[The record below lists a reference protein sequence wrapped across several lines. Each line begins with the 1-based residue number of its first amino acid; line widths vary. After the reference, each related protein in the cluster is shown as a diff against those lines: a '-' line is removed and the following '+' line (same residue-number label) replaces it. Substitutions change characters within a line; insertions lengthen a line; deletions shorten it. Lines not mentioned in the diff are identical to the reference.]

1 MNLPPWSGRILHG
14 LCAGILLA
22 VLRAPLGLD
31 WTQVA
36 VVQGTSAAL
45 FRAAGL
51 LVVALALD
59 GRRAAFRGGL
69 GADWACAVAAGF
81 GTQLFLLD
89 RTPESRAG
97 HALLCV
103 LAVLFLRA
111 LSGARGEP
119 SGVEQ
124 EGEEKLARRE
134 RPGLVALGAGVALA
148 LEGLA
153 HEARLFTGGT
163 GDDEGLLA
171 LVFLV
176 LVALGGVAFGPL
188 CRRLKSPAPRF
199 ALGLALAAATG
210 LIGLQFL
217 AALTPEGLFTY
228 LRRME
233 PLLDL
238 GRRLD
243 GVLGIDLGLA
253 DAPSLDG
260 ASIGTLWTTALLGAA
275 ALALPAF
282 GLGAALA
289 STRDVA
295 RVTHALAGAALGLF
309 VRPHLVRLLAD
320 PLTAGEYPTVT
331 WQLLA
336 GGTLLAAAA
345 LAGLA
350 WGAPRSVA
358 GLALAALAAALPWS
372 RPGLFLPT
380 LSPWSVRP
388 IEPELLL
395 PSAEGLLALEPL
407 RGGILGLTLDRR
419 RLTPTL
425 DEEAG
430 DELGLRC
437 AFELLA
443 PEVRARTVRAL
454 VVGQLTPARAR
465 VLRSL
470 GTLELE
476 RTAPWHAAMA
486 QLETR
491 LFAGEEAPPGT
502 IVPPGAARAR
512 LADGAYDW
520 VVAFGARGP
529 IISWKSEAR
538 ELWGGVDAPRMTAL
552 DLPEGTLGV
561 AWIAADARVAR
572 GVELAPLLLTFDQLE
587 RPSFGLVRG
596 TAAPGPLPLFE
607 LGAWPGPSVR
617 ANLMR
622 MPQLRAF
629 ELERAWAAGLSSAM
643 HPGLARGL
651 ALHYAAQTLS
661 SPYESR
667 AQQIELDE
675 EALRGFFEA
684 VPPPGGLD
692 RLSAALWESL
702 SWLFLEKRQP
712 EHALVFLEPVAERFA
727 PWPQLDR
734 TLARAYRE
742 LLEPAEALRFAD
754 RALAL
759 APGDIDLL
767 VEAGRAAIELGDPR
781 RGVDYLE
788 RALALQRARPDLQR
802 ALGLALLAA
811 GDGRGRPLLE
821 PLLDEHPD
829 DLELREALFGP
840 SENP

>member
-1 MNLPPWSGRILHG
+1 MNLPPWPGRLLHG

-51 LVVALALD
+51 LVLALSLD
-59 GRRAAFRGGL
+59 GRRAAFRDGL
-69 GADWACAVAAGF
+69 GAGWLAAVAIGF

-111 LSGARGEP
+111 LAGQRGEEAQ
-119 SGVEQ
+119 GTERVEP
-124 EGEEKLARRE
+124 RE
-134 RPGLVALGAGVALA
+134 RGWLLALGVGVALA

-153 HEARLFTGGT
+153 HETRLFTGGT
-163 GDDEGLLA
+163 ADDEGLLA
-171 LVFLV
+171 VVFL
-176 LVALGGVAFGPL
+176 LLAAAGAGAFAPL
-188 CRRLKSPAPRF
+188 CARLRSPAPRF
-199 ALGLALAAATG
+199 AAGLALAAGTG
-210 LIGLQFL
+210 IAGLHFL
-217 AALTPEGLFTY
+217 AQLTPEGLFAY
-228 LRRME
+228 LRRMDF
-233 PLLDL
+233 LLEL

-243 GVLGIDLGLA
+243 AALPLELGLA
-253 DAPSLDG
+253 GAPSLDG
-260 ASIGTLWTTALLGAA
+260 ASIGTLWTTVLLGSA

-289 STRDVA
+289 STRDVG
-295 RVTHALAGAALGLF
+295 RVGLVLLGGALGLLA
-309 VRPHLVRLLAD
+309 RPHLVRLLSE
-320 PLTAGEYPTVT
+320 PLTGGEYPTVA
-331 WQLLA
+331 WQLL
-336 GGTLLAAAA
+336 LL
-345 LAGLA
+345 GS
-350 WGAPRSVA
+350 G
-358 GLALAALAAALPWS
+358 LAALSLGGLSWAGARSRAGLVLAGVAALLPCAHP
-372 RPGLFLPT
+372 RLALPT

-388 IEPELLL
+388 VEPELLL
-395 PSAEGLLALEPL
+395 PSAEGLLAVEPV
-407 RGGILGLTLDRR
+407 RGGVLAVTLDRR
-419 RLTPTL
+419 RLTPTA
-425 DEEAG
+425 EEEPG

-454 VVGQLTPARAR
+454 VIGQLTPARAR
-465 VLRSL
+465 VLASL
-470 GTLELE
+470 GPLELE
-476 RTAPWHAAMA
+476 RTAPWHAALPE
-486 QLETR
+486 LEAR
-491 LFAGEEAPPGT
+491 LFAGEEPPPGR

-529 IISWKSEAR
+529 IVSWKSEAR
-538 ELWGGVDAPRMTAL
+538 ELWGHVDAPRMTAL
-552 DLPEGTLGV
+552 ELPEGTLGV
-561 AWIAADARVAR
+561 AWIAADSRVAR
-572 GVELAPLLLTFDQLE
+572 GVELAPLVLTFDQLE

-596 TAAPGPLPLFE
+596 TPSAGGLPLFE
-607 LGAWPGPSVR
+607 LAAWDGPGVCG
-617 ANLMR
+617 NLLR

-629 ELERAWAAGLSSAM
+629 ELEKAWAAGLTSPT
-643 HPGLARGL
+643 HPALARGF

-675 EALRGFFEA
+675 EALRAFFEA
-684 VPPPGGLD
+684 VPAPGALD
-692 RLSAALWESL
+692 RLSAALWGSL
-702 SWLFLEKRQP
+702 AWLFHEKRQP

-727 PWPQLDR
+727 PWPLLDR

-742 LLEPAEALRFAD
+742 LLEPESALRFAD
-754 RALAL
+754 RALDL

-767 VEAGRAAIELGDPR
+767 LEAGRAAIELGDAA
-781 RGVDYLE
+781 RGVGYLE
-788 RALALQRARPDLQR
+788 RALSLQRGRPDLQR

-811 GDGRGRPLLE
+811 GDERGRPLLE
-821 PLLDEHPD
+821 PLLAEHPD
-829 DLELREALFGP
+829 DQELWEALHGP